1 MSDAILAGLSG
12 LGDAFKSAIPTI
24 SAVQEMEHSRTRLG
38 MEQEKQSWEKEK
50 FLREKAQAEAPV
62 NFSQM
67 IGNNEFRDGAIKGMM
82 DYYKTKHPETYQQF
96 HKDEASGDLYGPAY
110 LKDVI
115 RTDASHDA
123 DFFKKV
129 YDNIAP
135 RATAKVVEAQQNL
148 DRIKEKLLKVHPNI
162 DSAKETPEYKEAEA
176 LLNST
181 KQAQSK
187 IAEASIAVEKS
198 KEEMKAAIEKD
209 KMYGPEA
216 QQMQAIKDKAALE
229 RTVSGASISAGA
241 SKYSADTHAASA
253 KEIALINRGTQL
265 EKVDRQG
272 EIIIKKANIAA
283 GAKGGSVFDK
293 KPKTKVDK
301 ETSAKT
307 YNDTIVAS
315 LNQLPMEERVS
326 TARNILSKVTD
337 QKARVALAKELVS
350 RGIINIEDIN
360 Q

>member
-50 FLREKAQAEAPV
+50 FLREKAKAEAPV

-110 LKDVI
+110 LKEVI
-115 RTDASHDA
+115 RTDASNDA

-209 KMYGPEA
+209 KLYGTEA
-216 QQMQAIKDKAALE
+216 QQMQAIKDEAELE
-229 RTVSGASISAGA
+229 RTIISAGA
-241 SKYSADTHAASA
+241 TKYSADTHAASA
-253 KEIALINRGTQL
+253 KEVALINRGTQL

-283 GAKGGSVFDK
+283 GAKSGSVFDK

-326 TARNILSKVTD
+326 TARNILSKITD

-350 RGIINIEDIN
+350 RGIIRIEDIN